1 MQYCT
6 KCLLCIAELHSTETK
21 MKKALQ
27 PWRVL
32 SFSTTFYNPTPK
44 LRVTSLPLL
53 VFWVTCMRQHACK
66 LNVHLC
72 SYGGTMTYMYWWRV
86 CCISHVTSCHGSN
99 TWRVRACSIALKSNV
114 TSSTARTSS
123 TRWPWLDVIILRY
136 LSFLLKIL
144 PIINVMLITCATI
157 IQSWFT
163 SPGKDSHPGWVVWG
177 Q

>member
-1 MQYCT
+1 M
-6 KCLLCIAELHSTETK
+6 HSTETK

-32 SFSTTFYNPTPK
+32 SFWTTFYNPTPK
-44 LRVTSLPLL
+44 LRVTSLPH
-53 VFWVTCMRQHACK
+53 VK

-72 SYGGTMTYMYWWRV
+72 SYGGTMTYMYWWWV

-99 TWRVRACSIALKSNV
+99 TRPVRACSIALKSNV

-123 TRWPWLDVIILRY
+123 TRWPWLDVIIWRY

-144 PIINVMLITCATI
+144 PIINVMFHLCHNHSIMI
-157 IQSWFT
+157 
-163 SPGKDSHPGWVVWG
+163 H
-177 Q
+177 

>member
-44 LRVTSLPLL
+44 LRVTTLPQL
-53 VFWVTCMRQHACK
+53 VFWVTCVRQHACK

-72 SYGGTMTYMYWWRV
+72 SYGGIMTYMYWWRV
-86 CCISHVTSCHGSN
+86 NAAYPMLLPVMGRIPGLLVS
-99 TWRVRACSIALKSNV
+99 SIALKSNV

-163 SPGKDSHPGWVVWG
+163 SPGKDSHPGWVVWC